1 MTPLKVLRLT
11 RDLVSF
17 LKQRPPHY
25 TASYDEVKAFLNIG
39 NVVKKFVKSA
49 EFLRFVRHDVRVAYR
64 TIFPDATEKEWRSKG
79 SKGPSMRCVRA
90 ALKGVGNGVCLKIRI
105 P

>member
-1 MTPLKVLRLT
+1 MLRLT
-11 RDLVSF
+11 RDLVAF

-79 SKGPSMRCVRA
+79 RDHPFITSVA
-90 ALKGVGNGVCLKIRI
+90 H
-105 P
+105 